1 MDGELE
7 GGVKNGSALRPG
19 SGSLNFFLCCV
30 LGVNPVCW
38 AHQRQAQGLVE
49 EGRRALRFAG
59 LSQVLCRG
67 ACLHRAGTEQEASS
81 SLLCIWQIARVHT
94 T

>member
-30 LGVNPVCW
+30 LGVNPAFWV
-38 AHQRQAQGLVE
+38 RQMRVQGLVE
-49 EGRRALRFAG
+49 EGRGALRFAG
-59 LSQVLCRG
+59 L
-67 ACLHRAGTEQEASS
+67 
-81 SLLCIWQIARVHT
+81 
-94 T
+94 